1 MYVICSRFHV
11 LPSQV
16 AAEPYANM
24 MALLTC
30 LEMEQRV
37 ETLRRSGPLAVR
49 R

>member
-16 AAEPYANM
+16 AAEPFTNV

-30 LEMEQRV
+30 MEMEQRV
-37 ETLRRSGPLAVR
+37 ETLRQKAPRAVR
-49 R
+49 K